1 MMAVR
6 NIVRICR
13 IPVVLACSMASG
25 LAVGASALDDSDRAA
40 DFQQFCEFV
49 STEYAYFDIKATD
62 WKSTCDKLGPVARA
76 ARSRDEFVATLENAL
91 GQLYDRHAHLGT
103 NTRASIRLVPT
114 SSQLRLAWQGG
125 RAMVTDVR
133 QGSAAQKAGVR
144 AGDELL
150 ALDDIGIAKATDAI
164 EPRYLSRSDSLARD
178 WALDVAVAGTH
189 ERDTRKLLLRSA
201 QGERTIQFKADDT
214 GEQPGL
220 LESRRIGSI
229 GYVRLHNSLGNSDLV
244 SAFDGS
250 IREFE
255 GVTGFILDLR
265 DTPSGGTSS
274 VARGLLGHFVDRSSA
289 YQRHEYIAEGR
300 ETGIPRVWV
309 EYVAPRPPLID
320 APVIVLVGAWSGSMG
335 EGIAIGLHG
344 IRGARVLG
352 QRMAQLLG
360 ALGEVRLDKSGIVAR
375 VPNEKLFHVNGTP
388 REDFS
393 PEPVTQSSQ
402 GDATLEAALR
412 LLAPKR

>member
-1 MMAVR
+1 MMAGCS
-6 NIVRICR
+6 IVRICR
-13 IPVVLACSMASG
+13 IPVVLACSIASG
-25 LAVGASALDDSDRAA
+25 LAVGATALDDPDRAA
-40 DFQQFCEFV
+40 DFRQFCEFV
-49 STEYAYFDIKATD
+49 RTEYAYFDIKATD
-62 WKSTCDKLGPVARA
+62 WKSTCDKLSPMARA
-76 ARSRDEFVATLENAL
+76 ARSRDEFVATLEIAL

-103 NTRASIRLVPT
+103 NTRASMRLVPT
-114 SSQLRLAWQGG
+114 
-125 RAMVTDVR
+125 
-133 QGSAAQKAGVR
+133 AQKAGVR

-150 ALDDIGIAKATDAI
+150 ALDDIGVAKATAAI
-164 EPRYLSRSDSLARD
+164 EPRYLSRSDPLALD

-189 ERDTRKLLLRSA
+189 QRDTRKLLLRSD

-214 GEQPGL
+214 GEQQGL
-220 LESRRIGSI
+220 LEARRIGSI

-244 SAFDGS
+244 TAFDGS

-289 YQRHEYIAEGR
+289 YQRHEYVAEGR

-320 APVIVLVGAWSGSMG
+320 APVIVLVGAWTGSMG

-388 REDFS
+388 REDFT
-393 PEPVTQSSQ
+393 PEPVAQSSQ
-402 GDATLEAALR
+402 GDATLAAALG